1 MPPCANRPRN
11 RPATLAVGTGWQ
23 NALVLAAWTA
33 GIQGLFLAET
43 AHSLPF
49 RFPLIDAASYH
60 RQALDILAGIG
71 PSGAFWQP
79 PGYPCFLAGLA
90 RLFGP
95 EPACLRTAQ
104 ALLLAPIL
112 TLLTWRIGLRVLPP
126 AWSFLAGL
134 FVAVTGPLL
143 FYCSQLLA
151 AAPTAVLVAAVLLL
165 ALRATEKPSV
175 ARWAVTGIALGFA
188 TLFVAPTVALA
199 PVLIVFA
206 GLADA
211 PRRIRVLQAAS
222 VLAGLLV
229 VTTPVTLRN
238 HAACGRWVWISANSG
253 ANFYIGNNPNWET
266 TLTAMPELD
275 WNKLLRIPYLQDPT
289 IRNPVDADRYFQRQA
304 IREALH
310 EPSAFCSRL
319 VRKALAFWHGRE
331 LPRNID
337 ITGWRDQSRLLQLS
351 VWHAG
356 VYFPTG
362 LLVPFALAGVI
373 ALRRKR
379 AAILL
384 AGCAVSFSL
393 LVALFF
399 PCSRYRLPVLPLIV
413 VLACAGAHI
422 LACAVRARNLRASGA
437 WVALLLL
444 AGLAANGPM
453 QWPTDAVRY
462 DAHLWYAIGAG
473 AQVRNDSSTAQCCYK
488 QALRLDPS
496 LADARFNLGRLYA
509 DQQDPARAEACYE
522 SATAIRPDHDRAHVN
537 LAILLA
543 ARNQT
548 EAALRHLALA
558 ETVNPRNAE
567 AWYNHAALLI
577 RAGRKADAL
586 APLEQASR
594 LNPQYSPQYRALQ
607 TALQSSSR

>member
-1 MPPCANRPRN
+1 LANL
-11 RPATLAVGTGWQ
+11 ATGTGWQ
-23 NALVLAAWTA
+23 SVLALAGWAA
-33 GIQGLFLAET
+33 GIQIIFLAET
-43 AHSLPF
+43 SHSLLF

-71 PSGAFWQP
+71 QPGAFWQP

-90 RLFGP
+90 RLFGSD
-95 EPACLRTAQ
+95 PACLQTAQ
-104 ALLLAPIL
+104 ALLLAPAVS
-112 TLLTWRIGLRVLPP
+112 LLTWRIGLRLLPP
-126 AWSFLAGL
+126 AWAFLAGL
-134 FVAVTGPLL
+134 SVAATGPLL
-143 FYCSQLLA
+143 FYHSQLLA
-151 AAPTAVLVAAVLLL
+151 AAPAAVLVSSAILL

-175 ARWAVTGIALGFA
+175 ARWAATGAALGLA
-188 TLFVAPTVALA
+188 ALCVAPAVALA
-199 PVLIVFA
+199 PALAAFA
-206 GLADA
+206 WSSAA
-211 PRRIRVLQAAS
+211 PRRIRALRAAS
-222 VLAGLLV
+222 LLAGLLLI
-229 VTTPVTLRN
+229 TTPVTLRN

-253 ANFYIGNNPNWET
+253 ANFYIGNNHNWET

-289 IRNPVDADRYFQRQA
+289 IRNPVDADRYFQRLTLQ
-304 IREALH
+304 EALR
-310 EPSAFCSRL
+310 EPGAFCSRL
-319 VRKALAFWHGRE
+319 ARKALAFWHGRE

-337 ITGWRDQSRLLQLS
+337 FTGWRDPSRLLQLS

-362 LLVPFALAGVI
+362 VLVPLALVGTL

-379 AAILL
+379 TAVLL
-384 AGCAVSFSL
+384 AVSAVSFGL

-413 VLACAGAHI
+413 VLACAGAHA
-422 LACAVRARNLRASGA
+422 LACAVRARNLRASGT

-444 AGLAANGPM
+444 AGLAANRPLR
-453 QWPTDAVRY
+453 WPTDAIRY
-462 DAHLWYAIGAG
+462 DAHLWYAVGAG
-473 AQVRNDSSTAQCCYK
+473 AQVRNDLPTARRCYE
-488 QALRLDPS
+488 QALRFDPS

-522 SATAIRPDHDRAHVN
+522 SATALRPDHDRAHVN

-548 EAALRHLALA
+548 DAALRHLALA

-586 APLEQASR
+586 APLEQASQ
-594 LNPQYSPQYRALQ
+594 LNPQYIPQCRALQ
-607 TALQSSSR
+607 AALQTSSR

>member
-1 MPPCANRPRN
+1 MPPSVNHPRN
-11 RPATLAVGTGWQ
+11 RSANLAVGAGWQ
-23 NALVLAAWTA
+23 TALVLVAWAA

-71 PSGAFWQP
+71 HSGAFWQP

-90 RLFGP
+90 RLFGS

-134 FVAVTGPLL
+134 SVAATGPLL

-151 AAPTAVLVAAVLLL
+151 AAPTAVLVASVLLL

-175 ARWAVTGIALGFA
+175 ARWAVTGIALGLA
-188 TLFVAPTVALA
+188 TLCVAPAVALA

-206 GLADA
+206 WLAGA
-211 PRRIRVLQAAS
+211 PRRIRVLRAAS
-222 VLAGLLV
+222 VLAGLLL

-304 IREALH
+304 IREALR

-362 LLVPFALAGVI
+362 LLVPFALAGAI

-379 AAILL
+379 AAVLL
-384 AGCAVSFSL
+384 AGSAVSFGI

-399 PCSRYRLPVLPLIV
+399 PCSRYRLPALPLIV

-422 LACAVRARNLRASGA
+422 LVCTVRARNLRASGT

-444 AGLAANGPM
+444 TGLAANGPM
-453 QWPTDAVRY
+453 QWPTEAVRY
-462 DAHLWYAIGAG
+462 DAHLWYAIGTG
-473 AQVRNDSSTAQCCYK
+473 AQVRNDSSTARHCYE